1 MSSSI
6 TLSAGVR
13 QNLLSLQ
20 DTASLLAT
28 TQNRLATGKK
38 VNSALDN
45 PTNFFTSQGLGARA
59 SDLNSLLDTIGQAQ
73 QTLQAANT
81 GLTSLTSLV
90 QSAKS
95 IATQAQEA
103 SKGGVNYTNITGSVA
118 IALDTTAATSSASTV
133 AAAGTASVQTSA
145 TLTHAAFAA
154 LANGDT
160 LTYKLGSGSV
170 VTATFGAAGDNTT
183 NTFNTEA
190 QLVTVLTTG
199 TGASGNLGAA
209 NVSGTSSVGGSIVI
223 TSKDVTNDFAIGG
236 TQVSGTVTA
245 GFTTTAHTLG
255 DALTISDGSHS
266 NTFYRVASGA
276 SAANGTYSSAAELVS
291 AIADTGNTIH
301 STITGTVANTTG
313 IKLAAAN
320 NVGITVGGA
329 TGAALGFG
337 TTEVKN
343 NTNTTLGALSGSLT
357 VQVGADAANT
367 LTFGTGNGQISTLTG
382 LNAALAAFTDIGGS
396 TNTSRNINFNPTS
409 SDAVTIGGT
418 GSVIS
423 ALGLSGSVGSTTPV
437 ATVVTPNA
445 TRTSLQSQYNALLT
459 QIDQLSHDSSYNGV
473 NLLAG
478 DNLKVTFNE
487 TGSSSLT
494 IGGVKFDST
503 GLGLSAIAGSGFQ
516 DNHNVDTTLSNLDTA
531 LTTLRAQ
538 ASTFGSTLSTV
549 QTRNDFTKNL
559 VNVLQTGSDNLVLAD
574 TNEEGAN
581 LLALQTRQSLSTTA
595 LSLANQSNQAVL
607 KLLG

>member
-45 PTNFFTSQGLGARA
+45 PTNFFTSQGLSNRA

-118 IALDTTAATSSASTV
+118 IALDTTSSASVPATGSVATAGVASTQATSTINAAGIAQLADHDTLIYTLGSGAAITATFTTGATATGSNTFADAAGLASVLNTGTGTSGNFGTTATAV
-133 AAAGTASVQTSA
+133 AAAG
-145 TLTHAAFAA
+145 
-154 LANGDT
+154 G
-160 LTYKLGSGSV
+160 
-170 VTATFGAAGDNTT
+170 
-183 NTFNTEA
+183 
-190 QLVTVLTTG
+190 VTV
-199 TGASGNLGAA
+199 
-209 NVSGTSSVGGSIVI
+209 TSS
-223 TSKDVTNDFAIGG
+223 DVTSNFVIGG
-236 TQVSGTVTA
+236 THA
-245 GFTTTAHTLG
+245 GLTTNFSQAASSLG

-266 NTFYRVASGA
+266 NTFYRVAAGA
-276 SAANGTYSSAAELVS
+276 SAANGTYSSAATLVS
-291 AIADTGNTIH
+291 AIASSSNSIH
-301 STITGTVANTTG
+301 STITGTANGTTG
-313 IKLAAAN
+313 ITLTAAN
-320 NVGITVGGA
+320 NVGVTVGGA
-329 TGAALGFG
+329 IGAAIGFG

-343 NTNTTLGALSGSLT
+343 NVNSTLAGLT
-357 VQVGADAANT
+357 GTLNVQVGSDSANV
-367 LTFGTGNGQISTLTG
+367 LTFGSGAGQISTLSG
-382 LNAALAAFTDIGGS
+382 LNTALAAFTDITGS
-396 TNTSRNINFNPTS
+396 TDSTHHINFNPTS
-409 SDAVTIGGT
+409 SDNVTLSGT
-418 GSVIS
+418 GSVVS
-423 ALGLSGSVGSTTPV
+423 ALGLGSSVGTTTPT

-445 TRTSLQSQYNALLT
+445 VRTNLQSQYNALLT

-494 IGGVKFDST
+494 ISGVKFDST
-503 GLGLSAIAGSGFQ
+503 GLGLSTISGSGFQ

>member
-1 MSSSI
+1 MSI

-38 VNSALDN
+38 VNTALDN
-45 PTNFFTSQGLGARA
+45 PTNFFTSQGLSNRA
-59 SDLNSLLDTIGQAQ
+59 GDLNSLLDTIGQAQ
-73 QTLQAANT
+73 QTLKAADT
-81 GLTSLTSLV
+81 GLTSLTALV

-95 IATQAQEA
+95 IATQAQQA
-103 SKGGVNYTNITGSVA
+103 SKGGVNYTNITGTVA
-118 IALDTTAATSSASTV
+118 IALDTTATTSSASTV
-133 AAAGTASVQTSA
+133 AAAGVASVQAAS

-199 TGASGNLGAA
+199 TGASGNLGAT
-209 NVSGTSSVGGSIVI
+209 VTGTSSVGGSVVI
-223 TSKDVTNDFAIGG
+223 TSADVTNDFTLGG
-236 TQVSGTVTA
+236 TQVSGTVAT
-245 GFTTTAHTLG
+245 GFTAAVHTLG
-255 DALTISDGSHS
+255 DALTISDGTHS
-266 NTFYRVASGA
+266 NSFYRVASGA
-276 SAANGTYSSAAELVS
+276 NAANGTYSSAANLVT

-343 NTNTTLGALSGSLT
+343 NTNTTLGALTGSLT

-382 LNAALAAFTDIGGS
+382 LNAALATFTDITGS
-396 TNTSRNINFNPTS
+396 TDTGRHINFAPTS
-409 SDAVTIGGT
+409 SDGVTIGGT
-418 GSVIS
+418 GSIVS
-423 ALGLSGSVGSTTPV
+423 ALGLSGSVGTTTPV

-445 TRTSLQSQYNALLT
+445 TRTTLQGQFNALLT
-459 QIDQLSHDSSYNGV
+459 QIDQLAHDSSYNGV

-487 TGSSSLT
+487 SGSSSLT
-494 IGGVKFDST
+494 ISGVKFDST
-503 GLGLSAIAGSGFQ
+503 GLGLSAISGSGFQ
-516 DNHNVDTTLSNLDTA
+516 DNHNVDTTLTKLDTA
-531 LTTLRAQ
+531 LTSLRAQ
-538 ASTFGSTLSTV
+538 ASSFGSNLSTV

-559 VNVLQTGSDNLVLAD
+559 VNVLQTGADNLVLAD